1 MLRTV
6 SAAIIL
12 LCAAAPAWAA
22 EREPFNPDQPFQ
34 EALTTSLLRSL
45 LTEALARLED
55 HVEIRGHVDPD
66 DAKDGRRGQ
75 LQFRFYPEGKS
86 KSDEHLTAEGW
97 YHLSP
102 ETGQQDWRFRFQLPS
117 DRSRTSPLQFEDPL

>member
-1 MLRTV
+1 
-6 SAAIIL
+6 
-12 LCAAAPAWAA
+12 
-22 EREPFNPDQPFQ
+22 
-34 EALTTSLLRSL
+34 
-45 LTEALARLED
+45 
-55 HVEIRGHVDPD
+55 VDPD
-66 DAKDGRRGQ
+66 DAKDGQRGH

-102 ETGQQDWRFRFQLPS
+102 KTGQQDWRFRFQLPS